1 MWTEVFIF
9 HQFWVVDSKV
19 PINWLIF
26 ANSDSAD
33 IIIVVPGVDAAGCSQ
48 GQTRGSRRF
57 YAGCTGCLID
67 ANGFRNTDI
76 FFFHN
81 IGSVRQTNVILE
93 HTTRSD
99 ACHRHADEGIPLCRS
114 LPDWAKIMKVCV
126 ARLECADEGG
136 SPHPLFQVILSGDVA
151 DIYFCQITELEW
163 S

>member
-1 MWTEVFIF
+1 M
-9 HQFWVVDSKV
+9 

-48 GQTRGSRRF
+48 GQTRGSGRF
-57 YAGCTGCLID
+57 HAGCAGCLVD
-67 ANGFRNTDI
+67 ANRLGNTGI

-99 ACHRHADEGIPLCRS
+99 ACHGHADESISFCGS
-114 LPDWAKIMKVCV
+114 LPDVGEDNESLCSLLEVC
-126 ARLECADEGG
+126 R
-136 SPHPLFQVILSGDVA
+136 
-151 DIYFCQITELEW
+151 
-163 S
+163 